1 MKITAL
7 ITTAIIALSI
17 FAAAPATA
25 KTTDSMDERIAAV
38 LDERLGGA
46 RTGWNEVTW
55 DGGDVV
61 LTLSAF
67 TDAAAKAV
75 GG

>member
-38 LDERLGGA
+38 LDERLG
-46 RTGWNEVTW
+46 RVDQEVSLPA
-55 DGGDVV
+55 G
-61 LTLSAF
+61 
-67 TDAAAKAV
+67 
-75 GG
+75 

>member
-17 FAAAPATA
+17 FAAAPA

-38 LDERLGGA
+38 LDERLGGT

>member
-17 FAAAPATA
+17 FAGAAA

-38 LDERLGGA
+38 LDERLGGT

>member
-25 KTTDSMDERIAAV
+25 KTTDSMMSGSLRC
-38 LDERLGGA
+38 
-46 RTGWNEVTW
+46 WM
-55 DGGDVV
+55 
-61 LTLSAF
+61 SA
-67 TDAAAKAV
+67 
-75 GG
+75 